1 MDLYSNWANALN
13 SAFTALIERVAQSLP
28 NILGAILLLAA
39 GWLIAS
45 LLRMLA
51 VRLTNLID
59 RVIQRYSRNKG
70 IKRTKLP
77 ITSSQVIGGVV
88 FWVVV
93 LFFISAATN
102 VLNLDIF
109 SNWLNRVLSYVPTL
123 LAGCLIILAGVMVS
137 SIAHDVVIAALPQ
150 KARDQRLVLART
162 VYMMILIT
170 AIVIG
175 ADQIG
180 INITFLVILISVISG
195 TFLGGLALAVS
206 LGSKNMVSNLISA
219 HYFKQSHSVGEL
231 IRIGEHEGK
240 ILDLTLAN
248 IILDTDQGVVSLPAK
263 ITSELPTIILTEAT
277 LETVPVMAD
286 ADDSLSDQADDD

>member
-1 MDLYSNWANALN
+1 MDSYTNWANELN
-13 SAFTALIERVAQSLP
+13 SALGTLVTRLAQSLP
-28 NILGAILLLAA
+28 NIIGAILLLVV
-39 GWLIAS
+39 GWFIAS

-59 RVIQRYSRNKG
+59 RLIQRYSRNKG

-77 ITSSQVIGGVV
+77 ITSSQIIGGVV
-88 FWVVV
+88 FWVVI
-93 LFFISAATN
+93 LFFITAATN
-102 VLNLDIF
+102 VLDLEIF
-109 SNWLNRVLSYVPTL
+109 SNWLNRVLSYIPTL
-123 LAGCLIILAGVMVS
+123 LAGCLIIMAGVMVS
-137 SIAHDVVIAALPQ
+137 SIAHDIVIAALPQ
-150 KARDQRLVLART
+150 KTRDQRLVVARA
-162 VYMMILIT
+162 VYVMILIT

-180 INITFLVILISVISG
+180 INITFLVILLSVISG

-231 IRIGEHEGK
+231 IRIGEYEGK

-248 IILDTDQGVVSLPAK
+248 IILDTDAGVVSLPAK
-263 ITSELPTIILTEAT
+263 ISSELPTIILTEST
-277 LETVPVMAD
+277 
-286 ADDSLSDQADDD
+286 LSDSNETGKSHED